1 LSAAVPKRRT
11 TRLVSQRILVLSNL
25 LRRAAGLR
33 YRRLVGLQPG
43 EWGVVA
49 ELGHHSPCTLNALS
63 ERIGVDKTQLSRT
76 VARLIARGMVRR
88 RRNPRDNREVW
99 LSLSPQ
105 GTECYTTIMRAGA
118 AANRSLLADLSAREQ
133 ERLVALIERVST
145 RARELLR
152 QEGS

>member
-1 LSAAVPKRRT
+1 MAKRGT

-25 LRRAAGLR
+25 LRRAAASR

-49 ELGHHSPCTLNALS
+49 ELGHHAPCTLNALS

-76 VARLIARGMVRR
+76 VARLIARGLVRR
-88 RRNPRDNREVW
+88 RPNPRDNRALR
-99 LSLSPQ
+99 LSLTQ
-105 GTECYTTIMRAGA
+105 KGVQCHAAIMRAGA
-118 AANRSLLADLSAREQ
+118 AANRSLLAGLSAREQ
-133 ERLVALIERVST
+133 EQLVALIEHMSA

-152 QEGS
+152 AEGA